1 MPEFRIEGIN
11 KIGKIVR
18 GTISAE
24 SMRDARSRAQQ
35 LSRDQ
40 HFENIKVRRRVTFLY
55 KVKSDPLKTNQL
67 NGKAI
72 TGEQRAYTKD
82 EVRDALQ
89 KMGYKVVYVRKKL
102 FDLKL
107 RPPRTD
113 IIAFVRISADLIQQK
128 LPYNEVLQLLA
139 NDTQNRTLQDTIR
152 EINTELK
159 QGRDSEEVFRRQ
171 QGVFGKF
178 AAHMLGLASK
188 SGNMAEIYESC
199 AKFLERQ
206 AEFRKNLKS
215 ALLMPLVTLFF
226 LFAAVLFYVG
236 YIFPAMAELFVR
248 LKIPLPPMTSATLSL
263 SHFLLENSL
272 LLTILTIAPII
283 IGARFITTERGR
295 YVAHKYLIKIP
306 LLGRLFHKT
315 SVEIFCRVFYAL
327 YSGSGENIDAIRM
340 AAEAC
345 GNKYIESQVKNIA
358 IPMML
363 TKGADITR
371 AFEATG
377 VFPKTALARFHSG
390 AETGTLKTTTL
401 QLANYYEK
409 DTTYRL
415 RNAVDFIQLSI
426 SMIIMIVITALTIV
440 SSETATIQPRN
451 PTTITAQS
459 TK

>member
-1 MPEFRIEGIN
+1 MAEYRVEAVLMS
-11 KIGKIVR
+11 GKVVR

-24 SMRDARSRAQQ
+24 SPKDAKKETQQ
-35 LSRDQ
+35 LAKEQRFDSMR
-40 HFENIKVRRRVTFLY
+40 VRRRSNFLY
-55 KVKSDPLKTNQL
+55 KVKQAD
-67 NGKAI
+67 GKSI
-72 TGEQRAYTKD
+72 TGEQRAYTND
-82 EVRDALQ
+82 EVRDALK
-89 KMGYKVVYVRKKL
+89 KMGYHVVYVRKKL

-107 RPPRTD
+107 KPPRTD

-128 LPYNEVLQLLA
+128 LPFNEVLQLLV
-139 NDTQNRTLQDTIR
+139 NDTQNKTLQESIR

-159 QGRDSEEVFRRQ
+159 QGKDSEEVFRRQ
-171 QGVFGKF
+171 QGIFGKF

-206 AEFRKNLKS
+206 AEFKKNLKS
-215 ALLMPLVTLFF
+215 ALLMPMVTLFF
-226 LFAAVLFYVG
+226 LFAAVIFYVA

-248 LKIPLPPMTSATLSL
+248 LKVTLPPMTKATLSF
-263 SHFLLENSL
+263 SHFLMSNSL
-272 LLTILTIAPII
+272 ILAVAFVVPILVGLRLLA
-283 IGARFITTERGR
+283 TEKGK
-295 YVAHKYLIKIP
+295 YMAHKYLIKIP
-306 LLGRLFHKT
+306 LLGKLFHKT

-327 YSGSGENIDAIRM
+327 YSGSGENIDAIKM

-345 GNKYIESQVKNIA
+345 GNKYMESQIKNIA

-363 TKGADITR
+363 KKGTDITR

-377 VFPKTALARFHSG
+377 VFPKTALARIHSG
-390 AETGTLKTTTL
+390 AETGTLKATML

-409 DTTYRL
+409 DTTYRM
-415 RNAVDFIQLSI
+415 RNAVDFISLSI

-440 SSETATIQPRN
+440 SSETAVISPRN
-451 PTTITAQS
+451 PTSTVS